1 MVIIK
6 VRNEFEMEIIVE
18 FVRKN
23 KNDVVFLVLLLYFL
37 LLYDLKW
44 KVWGY
49 VVIEFGLNG
58 KMIYKLKK
66 KRIIKY
72 FISLSCVSCWFYL
85 KL

>member
-1 MVIIK
+1 M
-6 VRNEFEMEIIVE
+6 E

-37 LLYDLKW
+37 LLYDLKR
-44 KVWGY
+44 KVRGY

-58 KMIYKLKK
+58 KMIYKLKE

-72 FISLSCVSCWFYL
+72 FISLSCVSC
-85 KL
+85 

>member
-23 KNDVVFLVLLLYFL
+23 KNNVVFLVLLFYFL
-37 LLYDLKW
+37 LLYDFKW

-49 VVIEFGLNG
+49 VVIKFGLNG
-58 KMIYKLKK
+58 KMIYNLKK
-66 KRIIKY
+66 KELFNI
-72 FISLSCVSCWFYL
+72 LLV
-85 KL
+85 

>member
-23 KNDVVFLVLLLYFL
+23 KNDVVFLVLLFYFL
-37 LLYDLKW
+37 LLYDFKW

-49 VVIEFGLNG
+49 VVIKFGLNG
-58 KMIYKLKK
+58 NMIYNLKK
-66 KRIIKY
+66 KELLNI
-72 FISLSCVSCWFYL
+72 LLV
-85 KL
+85 